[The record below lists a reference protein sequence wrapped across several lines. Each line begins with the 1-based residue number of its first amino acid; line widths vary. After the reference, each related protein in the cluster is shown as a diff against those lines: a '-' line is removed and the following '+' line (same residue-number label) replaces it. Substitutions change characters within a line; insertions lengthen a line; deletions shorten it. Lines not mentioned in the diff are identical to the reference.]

1 MEGTKGKILVVDDE
15 AFIRKLLH
23 QKLAK
28 EFYDCDEADSAD
40 NALNKMKADNRD
52 LVISDIIMPEKS
64 GIELL
69 NQIKCT
75 YPDTAVIMATAVTEM
90 NTAIECLKKGADD
103 YVCKPFDLEQVSSS
117 VQKALEKR
125 KLQMTLK
132 EYQSRLKEKIE
143 NQTKEIRK
151 LSLGAIEALVIAL
164 EAKDKY
170 TAGHSRR
177 VTDISM
183 VIGQEMKLSAP
194 ELEDIRWG
202 SLLHD
207 VGKIA
212 VNQMI
217 LNKPGD
223 LNKEEYEHVMVH
235 AYVGAGIVRPVV
247 NDNVVRI
254 VEHHHDHYDGSGLNQ
269 NISGKSISLGAR
281 ILAVADA
288 FDAMTSERPYR
299 QALSIEYSLEE
310 IRKHSGS
317 QFDPEIAALFL
328 KLYSRPNVEK
338 ISGLGFS

>member
-1 MEGTKGKILVVDDE
+1 MEGTKGKILIVDDE
-15 AFIRKLLH
+15 AFIRRLLH

-40 NALNKMKADNRD
+40 NALKTIQAGNRD

-69 NQIKCT
+69 HQIKST
-75 YPDTAVIMATAVTEM
+75 YPDIAVIMATAVTEM

-103 YVCKPFDLEQVSSS
+103 YICKPFDLEQVTSS
-117 VQKALEKR
+117 VQRALEKR
-125 KLQMTLK
+125 KLQITLK
-132 EYQSRLKEKIE
+132 EYQSRLEEKIE
-143 NQTKEIRK
+143 NQTQEIRK

-177 VTDISM
+177 VTAITM
-183 VIGQEMKLSAP
+183 AIGQEMKLSDA

-235 AYVGAGIVRPVV
+235 AYVGAGIVKPVV
-247 NDNVVRI
+247 NENVVRI

-269 NISGKSISLGAR
+269 NLSGQTIPLGAR

-299 QALSIEYSLEE
+299 QALSVESSLEE
-310 IRKHSGS
+310 IHRHSSS
-317 QFDPEIAALFL
+317 QFDPEITAIFL
-328 KLYSRPNVEK
+328 KLYSPQK
-338 ISGLGFS
+338 DD

>member
-1 MEGTKGKILVVDDE
+1 MEGAKGKILIVDDE
-15 AFIRKLLH
+15 AFIRKLLR

-28 EFYDCDEADSAD
+28 EFYECDEADSAD
-40 NALNKMKADNRD
+40 NALIKIKANTSD

-69 NQIKCT
+69 YQIKST

-90 NTAIECLKKGADD
+90 NTAVECLKKGADD

-117 VQKALEKR
+117 VQRALEKR
-125 KLQMTLK
+125 KLQLTLK
-132 EYQSRLKEKIE
+132 EYQNRLEEKIE
-143 NQTKEIRK
+143 NQTQAIRK

-177 VTDISM
+177 VTDIS
-183 VIGQEMKLSAP
+183 IAICQEMKLSGP

-223 LNKEEYEHVMVH
+223 LNKEEYEHVMIH
-235 AYVGAGIVRPVV
+235 AHVGAGIVKPVV
-247 NDNVVRI
+247 NDNVVQI
-254 VEHHHDHYDGSGLNQ
+254 IEHHHDHYDGSGLNQ
-269 NISGKSISLGAR
+269 DLAGKSIPLGAR

-299 QALSIEYSLEE
+299 QALSVEYSLEE
-310 IRKHSGS
+310 IRKHSGL
-317 QFDPEIAALFL
+317 QFDPEIAAVFL
-328 KLYSRPNVEK
+328 RLHNPRKVE
-338 ISGLGFS
+338 